1 MPPAISDDESDD
13 LDIPDMIPAKG
24 KAKAVDPEPM
34 EADDGDDDDEEEGDE
49 DAYQVEKILKHD
61 YAVDGTILYRIKWL
75 GYDDKAD
82 LTWEP
87 VDNLD
92 TAPDAL
98 STYHAKIGGPPE
110 PQSSSKGSSK
120 KSASAKAKG
129 KRTASEALDAL
140 DSPLPTSTKRGRKSN
155 GLTSTTSQQQ
165 QQQQQPQQQQ
175 HQQQQQQQQPP
186 AEQKRT
192 LPPGTWDDHVLAV
205 SSIVEEETPMRAGGG
220 GGGKAGQQQKKE
232 LIGLLEW
239 RDQGPKTQHKMKV
252 LRQKVPQRLLDYYEQ
267 HL

>member
-24 KAKAVDPEPM
+24 KAKAKAIDPEPM
-34 EADDGDDDDEEEGDE
+34 EADDDDEEEEEEEEGDE

-61 YAVDGTILYRIKWL
+61 YAVDGTILYQIKWL

-87 VDNLD
+87 VDNLE
-92 TAPDAL
+92 TAPDVLAA
-98 STYHAKIGGPPE
+98 YHATVGGPPE
-110 PQSSSKGSSK
+110 PKPSKGSSK
-120 KSASAKAKG
+120 KPSTKAKG

-140 DSPLPTSTKRGRKSN
+140 DSPLPTSTSTSSQKRGRKSN
-155 GLTSTTSQQQ
+155 GLTSTS
-165 QQQQQPQQQQ
+165 
-175 HQQQQQQQQPP
+175 QQPP

-205 SSIVEEETPMRAGGG
+205 SSIVEEETPMRV
-220 GGGKAGQQQKKE
+220 GGGKAGPQKKE